1 MLYWL
6 FGLWP
11 FRGHFKTSVKQ
22 TKMIGLLPFAHV
34 WKFYPTC
41 KQKLQMPCTVKCAI
55 SISEPIRQF
64 QLPTKTPEI
73 KSKTSSGRPRDANA
87 GDA

>member
-6 FGLWP
+6 FGLWT
-11 FRGHFKTSVKQ
+11 FRGHFNTSVKQ

-34 WKFYPTC
+34 WKFYPIC

-64 QLPTKTPEI
+64 F
-73 KSKTSSGRPRDANA
+73 STSNKNT
-87 GDA
+87 